1 MTQTTPK
8 ILSQLALIF
17 FISGFSA
24 LLYQVS
30 WQRLLFT
37 NIGVDL
43 SSITVVISVF
53 MVGLGIGA
61 YFGGRLADKF
71 SQRVILLFCL
81 AEAAIGLFG
90 FTSYHLILGLGHL
103 LVTANLWQVA
113 FMNFLLL
120 LLPTFMMGAT
130 LPLLTFYFNQKMQ
143 NIGESIGT
151 LYFYNTLGAAL
162 GSLATGFILYNYLTL
177 SQTVYLAAC
186 LNTFIALI
194 VWFKYHKKE
203 DTYTKQTEYPTN
215 T

>member
-1 MTQTTPK
+1 MDNKTQK
-8 ILSQLALIF
+8 MLSQLTIIF

-24 LLYQVS
+24 LIYQVS

-61 YFGGRLADKF
+61 YFGGRLADAF
-71 SQRVILLFCL
+71 SQQVILLFCL

-90 FTSYHLILGLGHL
+90 FASYHLILGLGNL

-130 LPLLTFYFNQKMQ
+130 LPLLTFYFNQKIQ

-151 LYFYNTLGAAL
+151 LYFYNTLGAAF
-162 GSLATGFILYNYLTL
+162 GSLATGFVLYNYLTL
-177 SQTVYLAAC
+177 SQTIYLAAC
-186 LNTFIALI
+186 LNSAIAAT
-194 VWFKYHKKE
+194 VWLKYQNKE
-203 DTYTKQTEYPTN
+203 N
-215 T
+215 HHAA

>member
-1 MTQTTPK
+1 MDNKQKKMLTELTV
-8 ILSQLALIF
+8 IF

-24 LLYQVS
+24 LIYQVS

-43 SSITVVISVF
+43 SSITVIISVF

-71 SQRVILLFCL
+71 SQRVIVLFCI
-81 AEAAIGLFG
+81 AEACIGLFG
-90 FTSYHLILGLGHL
+90 FASYHLILGVGNL

-113 FMNFLLL
+113 LMNFILL

-130 LPLLTFYFNQKMQ
+130 LPLLTFFFNQKIQ

-151 LYFYNTLGAAL
+151 LYFYNTMGAAL
-162 GSLATGFILYNYLTL
+162 GSLGTGFILYNHLTL
-177 SQTVYLAAC
+177 SQTIYLAAC
-186 LNTFIALI
+186 LNTGIATL
-194 VWFKYHKKE
+194 VWFRYQKDNHHAA
-203 DTYTKQTEYPTN
+203 
-215 T
+215 

>member
-1 MTQTTPK
+1 MDNKIQK
-8 ILSQLALIF
+8 ILTELTVIF

-24 LLYQVS
+24 LIYQVS

-43 SSITVVISVF
+43 SSITVIISVF

-71 SQRVILLFCL
+71 NQNVILLFCI
-81 AEAAIGLFG
+81 AEATIGLFG
-90 FTSYHLILGLGHL
+90 FASYHLILGLGQV

-113 FMNFLLL
+113 FMNFMML

-130 LPLLTFYFNQKMQ
+130 LPLLTFYFNQKIQ

-151 LYFYNTLGAAL
+151 LYFYNTLGASL
-162 GSLATGFILYNYLTL
+162 GSLATGFVLYNYLTL
-177 SQTVYLAAC
+177 SQTIYLAAS
-186 LNTFIALI
+186 LNTIIATL
-194 VWFKYHKKE
+194 VWFRYHKKGVSHAV
-203 DTYTKQTEYPTN
+203 
-215 T
+215 

>member
-1 MTQTTPK
+1 MDNKIQK
-8 ILSQLALIF
+8 ILTELTVIF

-24 LLYQVS
+24 LIYQVS

-43 SSITVVISVF
+43 SSITVIISVF

-71 SQRVILLFCL
+71 NQNVILLFCI
-81 AEAAIGLFG
+81 AEATIGLFG
-90 FTSYHLILGLGHL
+90 FASYHLILGLGQV

-113 FMNFLLL
+113 FMNFTLL

-130 LPLLTFYFNQKMQ
+130 LPLLTFYFNQKIQ

-151 LYFYNTLGAAL
+151 LYFCNTLGASL
-162 GSLATGFILYNYLTL
+162 GSLATGFVLYNYLTL
-177 SQTVYLAAC
+177 SQTIYLAAS
-186 LNTFIALI
+186 LNTIIATL
-194 VWFKYHKKE
+194 VWFRYHKKGV
-203 DTYTKQTEYPTN
+203 N
-215 T
+215 HAV

>member
-1 MTQTTPK
+1 MDNKIQK
-8 ILSQLALIF
+8 ILTELTVIF

-24 LLYQVS
+24 LIYQVS

-43 SSITVVISVF
+43 SSITVIISVF

-71 SQRVILLFCL
+71 NQNVILLFCI

-90 FTSYHLILGLGHL
+90 FASYHLILGLGQV

-113 FMNFLLL
+113 FMNFMML

-130 LPLLTFYFNQKMQ
+130 LPLLTFYFNQKIQ

-151 LYFYNTLGAAL
+151 LYFYNTLGASL
-162 GSLATGFILYNYLTL
+162 GSLATGFVLYNYLTL
-177 SQTVYLAAC
+177 SQTIYLAAS
-186 LNTFIALI
+186 LNTIIATL
-194 VWFKYHKKE
+194 VWFRYHKKGA
-203 DTYTKQTEYPTN
+203 N
-215 T
+215 HAV